1 MLANLS
7 RRQFLKAVSI
17 SAGALVFGG
26 LGKNAAATSGRPNI
40 IIIMA
45 DDLGYGDVGCY
56 GNEIIETPNI
66 DALAAGG
73 LKFTDFHSNCPVCSP
88 TRAALLTGRYQQ
100 RCGVEGVVTAAK
112 HREKGMG
119 LKEVTFAE
127 VLKESGY
134 RTGLFGK
141 WHVGYAVRFNPT
153 KQGFDEFRGYV
164 SGNVDYIS
172 HIDQVGVEDW
182 WRGTERIEEE
192 GYTTDLITE
201 YGVDFIKRHKDRRF
215 CLYLPHESPHYPY
228 QGRGDKAER
237 AVGNP
242 NAFAKRQDKAAAYKE
257 MIEAM
262 DDGVGKIVE
271 TIKASGI
278 ERKTFIFF
286 FSDNGPTGAGSA
298 GVLRGKKGGLFEG
311 GHRVPAIAY
320 WPGKVKAGS
329 VTDET
334 AIGMDLFATMS
345 SITGAKVGGGLEL
358 DGVDLSAVLLEQKQL
373 DKRTL
378 FWRYNNQK
386 AVRKGPWK
394 LVVMSKNKT
403 TTGLFNLDDDIGEAN
418 DLASVRPEVVKALKA
433 ELDKWERE
441 VSAGV
446 ERQS

>member
-1 MLANLS
+1 MLADLN
-7 RRQFLKAVSI
+7 RRQFLKAASI

-26 LGKNAAATSGRPNI
+26 FRKNATATSGRPNI

-56 GNEIIETPNI
+56 GNETTRTPNI

-100 RCGVEGVVTAAK
+100 RCGVEGVVTAAN

-141 WHVGYAVRFNPT
+141 WHVGYAVGYNPT
-153 KQGFDEFRGYV
+153 KQGFDEFVGYV

-182 WRGTERIEEE
+182 WRGTERVEEE

-201 YGVDFIKRHKDRRF
+201 YGVDFIKRHKDGPF

-228 QGRGDKAER
+228 QGRGDSPER
-237 AVGNP
+237 AVGDAK
-242 NAFAKRQDKAAAYKE
+242 AFPGRKDKAAAYKE

-262 DDGVGKIVE
+262 DDGIGKIVATVRE
-271 TIKASGI
+271 SGI

-298 GVLRGKKGGLFEG
+298 GILRGKKGGLFEG

-320 WPGKVKAGS
+320 WPGKIKAGC

-334 AIGMDLFATMS
+334 AIGMDLFATMT
-345 SITGAKVGGGLEL
+345 SIAGAKVGGGLEL
-358 DGVDLSAVLLEQKQL
+358 DGVDLSAVLLEQKEL
-373 DKRTL
+373 GERTL

-403 TTGLFNLDDDIGEAN
+403 TTSLFNLDDDISEAN
-418 DLASVRPEVVKALKA
+418 DLASVKPEVVKVLKA